1 MQNQATGQE
10 GMGSGRAIQNLPASL
25 VIYSLFLMLV
35 REYTRVHEIVILS
48 NLHIYCIIM
57 YLLTIYF
64 NQYFWKS
71 EYQVKW
77 EENERI
83 LVVKGKIPLRV

>member
-10 GMGSGRAIQNLPASL
+10 GMGSGRAIQTLPASL
-25 VIYSLFLMLV
+25 VIYSLFLMVV

-48 NLHIYCIIM
+48 NLHIYSIIM
-57 YLLTIYF
+57 YLFTIYF
-64 NQYFWKS
+64 NQYFWRS